1 MLAVIHWLSFPGL
14 GIGPFKIDTVA
25 FNIFGKDIAWYGIII
40 CCGMILAFLYSNNRA
55 RHEGVSTD
63 DFLDLIIFAIPVGI
77 ICARTYFVLTKLEL
91 YDSFWDMC
99 KIWEGGLA
107 IYGAII
113 GGFIVVLAFSKIKK
127 IKFYK
132 LLDIVAPGVLIGQI
146 IGRWGNFA
154 NAEAH
159 GGSTGLP
166 WRMGIGSTNVI
177 TEFYHPTF
185 LYESVW
191 NLIGFLI
198 IHLVYKKKKFDG
210 QIFCLYIAWYGFG
223 RMFIEML
230 RTDSLYINLFGTE
243 YRISALV
250 GLLSF
255 IVGLIL
261 YITLK
266 KGGLRH
272 EEAVLSK
279 ENSFKQMIKE
289 SDEDQREV
297 DSAREKANIMN
308 LKTDNTDTAP
318 SKEAAPDAS
327 AEASETSSEDEKT
340 GRNS

>member
-1 MLAVIHWLSFPGL
+1 
-14 GIGPFKIDTVA
+14 
-25 FNIFGKDIAWYGIII
+25 
-40 CCGMILAFLYSNNRA
+40 
-55 RHEGVSTD
+55 
-63 DFLDLIIFAIPVGI
+63 
-77 ICARTYFVLTKLEL
+77 
-91 YDSFWDMC
+91 
-99 KIWEGGLA
+99 
-107 IYGAII
+107 
-113 GGFIVVLAFSKIKK
+113 
-127 IKFYK
+127 
-132 LLDIVAPGVLIGQI
+132 
-146 IGRWGNFA
+146 
-154 NAEAH
+154 
-159 GGSTGLP
+159 
-166 WRMGIGSTNVI
+166 
-177 TEFYHPTF
+177 
-185 LYESVW
+185 
-191 NLIGFLI
+191 
-198 IHLVYKKKKFDG
+198 
-210 QIFCLYIAWYGFG
+210 
-223 RMFIEML
+223 MFIEML